1 MNINNKSLTDR
12 ILQDAKRSIK
22 EDLTH
27 ENKVLKYFYNYGYLD
42 RKYYEGSGDIKKINY
57 LKEAIVKLKQ
67 DKNLKYT
74 ELENIIS
81 LNISI
86 NKQSNSEKVIS
97 HLIKLNFLS
106 PLIKVVTN
114 PKEKNNLLEKAR
126 AKFIQKEMHDEEIRR
141 VDEAEAQLKSKEHDL
156 FANIICYKTYPR
168 YQKNID
174 LTSDDL
180 RLISEWVKLPASTI
194 NKIQS
199 KEDIYKEAKVEKK
212 SSIANVTNNVT
223 QMISA
228 RCAEKVAIEFYNKIR
243 GDSVDYSIQ
252 QVSKILRNSKWKL
265 CDIKSGKFL
274 IDVKNARRSFSNPAT
289 YSEQFIKN
297 FKSDDYQRPV
307 NYLGTLS
314 KYKTEAQEKDSND
327 VDVNILG
334 EVNHEDI
341 KHLEDWVNTSFNTS
355 LQIDLSRIRKENT
368 RQKGNFIPGSMFEYP
383 LEFYPD
389 DHEIESKF
397 EKLKEWKESNNVSK
411 NIKIPLRIMAE
422 KSLEIDKED
431 IPKTDYILI
440 TKIINMKASIGITRR
455 SIYLLILAF
464 TIESLDAEYKYK
476 PDMWRKILFYNDN
489 YNNPLGLFDPE
500 RYVITLIE
508 VLEALWEKEK
518 GTLSKYNSFKLS
530 GPNILKGMKSGS
542 KPETVIAYCGGWI
555 NDGINSKKP
564 CGRSPLYLGNSELCN
579 YCSYLI
585 CPDKACNTCKE
596 NCERNTAYLNNNKRK
611 N

>member
-1 MNINNKSLTDR
+1 
-12 ILQDAKRSIK
+12 
-22 EDLTH
+22 
-27 ENKVLKYFYNYGYLD
+27 
-42 RKYYEGSGDIKKINY
+42 
-57 LKEAIVKLKQ
+57 
-67 DKNLKYT
+67 
-74 ELENIIS
+74 
-81 LNISI
+81 
-86 NKQSNSEKVIS
+86 
-97 HLIKLNFLS
+97 
-106 PLIKVVTN
+106 
-114 PKEKNNLLEKAR
+114 
-126 AKFIQKEMHDEEIRR
+126 
-141 VDEAEAQLKSKEHDL
+141 
-156 FANIICYKTYPR
+156 
-168 YQKNID
+168 
-174 LTSDDL
+174 
-180 RLISEWVKLPASTI
+180 
-194 NKIQS
+194 
-199 KEDIYKEAKVEKK
+199 
-212 SSIANVTNNVT
+212 
-223 QMISA
+223 
-228 RCAEKVAIEFYNKIR
+228 
-243 GDSVDYSIQ
+243 
-252 QVSKILRNSKWKL
+252 
-265 CDIKSGKFL
+265 
-274 IDVKNARRSFSNPAT
+274 
-289 YSEQFIKN
+289 
-297 FKSDDYQRPV
+297 
-307 NYLGTLS
+307 
-314 KYKTEAQEKDSND
+314 
-327 VDVNILG
+327 
-334 EVNHEDI
+334 
-341 KHLEDWVNTSFNTS
+341 
-355 LQIDLSRIRKENT
+355 
-368 RQKGNFIPGSMFEYP
+368 MFEYP